1 MFGFFE
7 KKKEK
12 EKQLDLAFDKVTK
25 EIRSIDNWDDPKKLE
40 HYILDS
46 CEQIIGTT
54 KEIEAEKAEYRKV
67 TSYLMDIKTI
77 EELPADTKHNLV
89 ETAKQ
94 IESLDQSRTKFQK
107 RDPRIS
113 EEMFLLIEENE
124 EELPQ
129 TIRRMMD
136 NEKYQRNVQN
146 SMNYLEGEKGRLEFE
161 KEDTVKNRRW
171 MKVFSV
177 LLFVVAVSFLLMIF
191 LLNVYTDVDTSWYN
205 LSLLLITGA
214 FATLIFVMT
223 SRNNSARRKAQR
235 QLNQTISL
243 LNSVRMRYANVTKAI
258 MYVQEKYDIN
268 SASELNYLW
277 DQYHQTIREREQFM
291 RNNDDLE
298 YYTGRFAR
306 EINALDLKVPE
317 IWMNMTSMVIH
328 PEELSENRH
337 KLVKRRKKIRSRIEE
352 NTEVVKSERDEIDRL
367 MREHNYYVSEIIEI
381 IDSVDRL
388 CGLKKKAVEEYS
400 FDKRNA

>member
-124 EELPQ
+124 EEL
-129 TIRRMMD
+129 
-136 NEKYQRNVQN
+136 
-146 SMNYLEGEKGRLEFE
+146 
-161 KEDTVKNRRW
+161 
-171 MKVFSV
+171 
-177 LLFVVAVSFLLMIF
+177 
-191 LLNVYTDVDTSWYN
+191 VDIVN
-205 LSLLLITGA
+205 K
-214 FATLIFVMT
+214 M
-223 SRNNSARRKAQR
+223 
-235 QLNQTISL
+235 
-243 LNSVRMRYANVTKAI
+243 
-258 MYVQEKYDIN
+258 
-268 SASELNYLW
+268 LW
-277 DQYHQTIREREQFM
+277 
-291 RNNDDLE
+291 
-298 YYTGRFAR
+298 A
-306 EINALDLKVPE
+306 
-317 IWMNMTSMVIH
+317 
-328 PEELSENRH
+328 
-337 KLVKRRKKIRSRIEE
+337 
-352 NTEVVKSERDEIDRL
+352 
-367 MREHNYYVSEIIEI
+367 
-381 IDSVDRL
+381 
-388 CGLKKKAVEEYS
+388 
-400 FDKRNA
+400 